1 MSIWGTLGEV
11 AVGTAAGGAIL
22 GPGGAIIGGAAGLGG
37 GDLGQGAR
45 DVGGWLVNT
54 LSDADCLVCKS
65 NPIWWETVA
74 AVAAARAAGII
85 NTPDDCAVYA
95 QKGTEI
101 TDIVSSGQVPS
112 SQSDAFGKC
121 ACKQVFGAT
130 GQVAGDAEKT
140 ASQQAAL
147 SANVAVHYLTSGG
160 GAVSCVSRWADH
172 LDIFAVSHG
181 EGVRTA
187 AWQPGDQTWR
197 GWWPVVNGTTL
208 PARQLQRSLARPTS
222 STCSSSGSMGLS
234 TPPHG
239 SRATPLGAAGGRSRA
254 AGVCSARPCRQF
266 PDQLINWM
274 FFSSVWTGASIRL
287 PGSRGLLHG
296 MAGGASA
303 LCRPNPVLQS
313 MGSRVRRISSTYSP
327 RPMTASSTLLHG
339 NPATPP
345 GAAVADW

>member
-1 MSIWGTLGEV
+1 MEVAMSIWGTLGEV

-181 EGVRTA
+181 EGARTA
-187 AWQPGDQTWR
+187 AWQPGFTAWHGWWRVGDLRVRPGSRVSGVVRGPDKLDIFAVGVDGGVYTAAWEPGFTAWHGWWRIGQLQVAPKTPVSVTSRSRDKLDIFTTGLDGRIYTAAWQPGDTAWR
-197 GWWPVVNGTTL
+197 GWWV
-208 PARQLQRSLARPTS
+208 
-222 STCSSSGSMGLS
+222 
-234 TPPHG
+234 
-239 SRATPLGAAGGRSRA
+239 
-254 AGVCSARPCRQF
+254 
-266 PDQLINWM
+266 
-274 FFSSVWTGASIRL
+274 
-287 PGSRGLLHG
+287 
-296 MAGGASA
+296 
-303 LCRPNPVLQS
+303 
-313 MGSRVRRISSTYSP
+313 IS
-327 RPMTASSTLLHG
+327 
-339 NPATPP
+339 
-345 GAAVADW
+345 D